1 MDGLEQR
8 LRAATQRLS
17 RVNWFVVLFPLLMG
31 CPFLYIG
38 LSEVHKTAQMV
49 NAFATAR
56 GTVIG
61 NTYTP
66 FAEGGAAYVPVVEFQ
81 TPDEQVVR
89 FTDGIGTYPAEYEVG
104 TRVNVLYDPQNV
116 QNARV
121 YSWKRLWFAPTL
133 ITSVGALPILIGIGL
148 AWLIRRA

>member
-1 MDGLEQR
+1 M
-8 LRAATQRLS
+8 RATIKRLS
-17 RVNWFVVLFPLLMG
+17 RINWSAILIPLLVG
-31 CPFLYIG
+31 CPFLCIG
-38 LSEVHKTAQMV
+38 LSEIHKTAQVV
-49 NAFATAR
+49 NAFAAAH

-81 TPDEQVVR
+81 TRDEQVVR

-104 TRVNVLYDPQNV
+104 TRVNVLYDPQDV

-121 YSWKRLWFAPTL
+121 SSWKRLWFAPTL

-148 AWLIRRA
+148 AWIMRRR

>member
-1 MDGLEQR
+1 M
-8 LRAATQRLS
+8 RATIKRLS
-17 RVNWFVVLFPLLMG
+17 RIGWFVVLFPLLVG
-31 CPFLYIG
+31 CPFLCIG
-38 LSEVHKTAQMV
+38 LSEIHKTAQMV
-49 NAFATAR
+49 NASATAH

-61 NTYTP
+61 NTYRP

-81 TPDEQVVR
+81 TRDEQVVR
-89 FTDGIGTYPAEYEVG
+89 FTDGIGTYPAEYDVG
-104 TRVNVLYDPQNV
+104 TQVNVLYDPQDA

-148 AWLIRRA
+148 AWLVRRT